1 MVVMATEKK
10 NGTLAAGAT
19 ENLTITNLARFGIIW
34 RDGPLLAAMI
44 QPSSANPVPVISA
57 GENYGS
63 YVGDMVGVTLRI
75 TNPGTTT
82 INVSVYEE

>member
-1 MVVMATEKK
+1 MATEKK

-34 RDGPLLAAMI
+34 RDGQLEASMI
-44 QPSSANPVPVISA
+44 QPSSAAIVPVLDGAQS
-57 GENYGS
+57 YGS
-63 YVGDMVGVTLRI
+63 FVGEMVGVTLRLV
-75 TNPGTTT
+75 NRGTTT